1 MRAAIVLFEGM
12 TLLDAVGPY
21 EMWAGLPGVEVVF
34 VGARRGP
41 VRDGGGRGAL
51 VADAAFEEV
60 GEADVV
66 CVPGGSGQRRH
77 MGGGP
82 LVEWVREVD
91 ATSRWTTSV
100 CTGSLILAAA
110 GLLRGRR
117 ATSHWLALE
126 QLGHWGAL
134 PTKER
139 VVVDGGY
146 VTAAGVS
153 AGIDMGLMLA
163 EQMAGREAAQLVQL
177 ATEYD
182 PRPPFAAG
190 SPQTAPA
197 ELVSRA
203 RSLSRSLLEGA

>member
-1 MRAAIVLFEGM
+1 MR
-12 TLLDAVGPY
+12 
-21 EMWAGLPGVEVVF
+21 
-34 VGARRGP
+34 
-41 VRDGGGRGAL
+41 
-51 VADAAFEEV
+51 
-60 GEADVV
+60 
-66 CVPGGSGQRRH
+66 
-77 MGGGP
+77 GGP
-82 LVEWVREVD
+82 LVEWVRAVD

-126 QLGHWGAL
+126 QLERWGAVA
-134 PTKER
+134 TQER
-139 VVVDGGY
+139 VVVDGRY

-163 EQMAGREAAQLVQL
+163 ERMVGREVAQMVQL

-182 PRPPFAAG
+182 PRPPFDAG

-197 ELVSRA
+197 ELVARARA
-203 RSLSRSLLEGA
+203 RSRFLLEGA